1 MARGILFLISA
12 PSGAGKTSL
21 VNALLE
27 SSDASGSRIC
37 VSISHTTREKRPVE
51 ENGRNYHFVSVDEFR
66 GMVAENAFLE
76 HAEVFGNLYGTSK
89 AWVEE
94 RLASGW
100 DVILEID
107 WQGANQVQ
115 KLMPAA
121 VSIFILP
128 PSLDSLRDRLTH
140 RGQDNP
146 EVIEKR
152 MAAAVNEMSHY
163 GQADYLI
170 FNDVFETALEDLKA
184 VIRGARLSLGYQT
197 DVNGELLSRLVEGH
211 DKGIKG

>member
-1 MARGILFLISA
+1 MSRGILFLISA

-27 SSDASGSRIC
+27 ASGEAGAKLC
-37 VSISHTTREKRPVE
+37 VSVSHTTREKRPGE
-51 ENGRNYHFVSVDEFR
+51 ENGRNYHFVTVDAFR
-66 GMVAENAFLE
+66 KMQAEAAFLE

-89 AWVEE
+89 AWVEQ
-94 RLASGW
+94 RLKAGW

-107 WQGANQVQ
+107 WQGASQVQ
-115 KLMPAA
+115 RLLPAA

-128 PSLDSLRDRLTH
+128 PSLESLRERLTH
-140 RGQDNP
+140 RGQDKK

-163 GQADYLI
+163 DQADYII
-170 FNDVFETALEDLKA
+170 FNDVFDTALEDLKA
-184 VIRGARLSLGYQT
+184 VIRSARLGKGHQVE
-197 DVNGELLSRLVEGH
+197 VNAELLKRLVQG
-211 DKGIKG
+211 

>member
-1 MARGILFLISA
+1 MSRGILFLISA

-27 SSDASGSRIC
+27 FRGKASEQLC
-37 VSISHTTREKRPVE
+37 VSVSHTTREKRPGE
-51 ENGRNYHFVSVDEFR
+51 ENGRNYYFVTVDEFR
-66 GMVAENAFLE
+66 AMAASNAFLE

-107 WQGANQVQ
+107 WQGASQVQ
-115 KLMPAA
+115 DLMPAA

-128 PSLDSLRDRLTH
+128 PSLESLRERLTE
-140 RGQDNP
+140 RGQDKT
-146 EVIEKR
+146 EVIDKR
-152 MAAAVNEMSHY
+152 MAEAVNEMSHFN
-163 GQADYLI
+163 QADYII
-170 FNDVFETALEDLKA
+170 FNDNFDTALEDMVA
-184 VIRGARLSLGYQT
+184 VIRSARLSWSHQT
-197 DVNGELLSRLVEGH
+197 VVNAKLLDQLING
-211 DKGIKG
+211 